1 MLEEIKELLLEKK
14 TSAKVKDELV
24 VVRANQVDGLEL
36 AKEVVYRVANQKTA
50 FFLSGGSTPKPLYEM
65 FAKEEKLNVG
75 AAAMIDER
83 YGKPFHENSNEKMIK
98 ETGLL
103 LYLKEKNIPFYSAL
117 EKDKNQEESILN
129 YDEAIRYLLFN
140 FPKNMAILGIGSD
153 GHTAGMAPNKRD
165 FSNSLFEE
173 EKKGVFVGGFD
184 DGKDFLTGFG
194 KRITLTFS
202 ALSMMDFLLI
212 LAFGKNKRKAL
223 GKMFEKGD
231 LADLPARFYLEKDI
245 VKKTLLI
252 TDQRV

>member
-140 FPKNMAILGIGSD
+140 FPKNMA
-153 GHTAGMAPNKRD
+153 
-165 FSNSLFEE
+165 
-173 EKKGVFVGGFD
+173 
-184 DGKDFLTGFG
+184 
-194 KRITLTFS
+194 
-202 ALSMMDFLLI
+202 
-212 LAFGKNKRKAL
+212 
-223 GKMFEKGD
+223 
-231 LADLPARFYLEKDI
+231 
-245 VKKTLLI
+245 
-252 TDQRV
+252 

>member
-1 MLEEIKELLLEKK
+1 MFEEIRKLLLEKK
-14 TSAKVKDELV
+14 IDTRIKDELIII
-24 VVRANQVDGLEL
+24 RINQADGLKL
-36 AKEVVYRVANQKTA
+36 AKEIIYKAANQKTA
-50 FFLSGGSTPKPLYEM
+50 LFLSGGSTPKPLYEA
-65 FAKEEKLNVG
+65 FAEERKLNIG

-83 YGKPFHENSNEKMIK
+83 YGKPFHENSNEKMVK

-117 EKDKNQEESILN
+117 WKDKSQEKSILN

-153 GHTAGMAPNKRD
+153 GHTAGIAPNKRD
-165 FSNSLFEE
+165 FSNPLFEK

-184 DGKDFLTGFG
+184 DGKDFSTGFG

-202 ALSMMDFLLI
+202 ALSMMDFILI

-223 GKMFEKGD
+223 SKMFEKGD

-245 VKKTLLI
+245 VRKTLLI
-252 TDQRV
+252 TDQKV